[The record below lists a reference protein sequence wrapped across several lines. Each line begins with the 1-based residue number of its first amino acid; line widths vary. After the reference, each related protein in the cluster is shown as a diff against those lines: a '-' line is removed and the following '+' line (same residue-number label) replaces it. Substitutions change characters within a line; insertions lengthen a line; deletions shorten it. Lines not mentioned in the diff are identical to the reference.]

1 MQGGVPVL
9 MRGLKARRVLITGA
23 AGGIGA
29 AVAERLLAEGSSV
42 AVADLDEPDGP
53 AGATARLA
61 ADVTDV
67 TSAERLIAEA
77 RSSLGELD
85 ALVLA
90 AGIHWVGPTH
100 EMPPEDFDRVLDVS
114 VRGTW
119 HCCRAALPGL
129 IGQGA
134 GWIVTFGSTAAL
146 VGAPRLAAYSAAK
159 AAVLNFTKSIA
170 VEYAR
175 HGLHANCLCPGATE
189 TPLLKR
195 LMADRPDADEFRDAQ
210 PIGRFA
216 TPEEIAGVAAYLV
229 SDEASFFVGS
239 TVVCDGGFTAV

>member
-1 MQGGVPVL
+1 
-9 MRGLKARRVLITGA
+9 MRGLAGRRVLVTGA

-29 AVAERLLAEGSSV
+29 AVAERLVAEGAVV
-42 AVADLDEPDGP
+42 AAADLHEPEGPDGV
-53 AGATARLA
+53 AARLA
-61 ADVTDV
+61 ADVTDAAA
-67 TSAERLIAEA
+67 AEGLVAGAREA
-77 RSSLGELD
+77 LGGLD

-90 AGIHWVGPTH
+90 AGIHYVGPTH
-100 EMPPEDFDRVLDVS
+100 EMSVEDFDRVLNVS

-119 HCCRAALPGL
+119 LCCRAALPGL
-129 IGQGA
+129 LEQGA

-159 AAVLNFTKSIA
+159 GAVLNFTKSIGA
-170 VEYAR
+170 EYAR
-175 HGLHANCLCPGATE
+175 QGLHANCLCPGATE

-195 LMADRPDADEFRDAQ
+195 LMADRPDAQQFRDAQ

-216 TPEEIAGVAAYLV
+216 MPEEIAGVAAYLV

-239 TVVCDGGFTAV
+239 AVVCDGGFTAV

>member
-1 MQGGVPVL
+1 
-9 MRGLKARRVLITGA
+9 MRGLEGRRVLVTGA

-29 AVAERLLAEGSSV
+29 AVAERLLAEGSRV
-42 AVADLDEPDGP
+42 AVADLHEPGGP
-53 AGATARLA
+53 DGATARLA
-61 ADVTDV
+61 ADVTDAAA
-67 TSAERLIAEA
+67 AEQLVAAAREA
-77 RSSLGELD
+77 LGGLD

-100 EMPPEDFDRVLDVS
+100 EMPLEDFDRVLDVS

-129 IGQGA
+129 LEQGA

-159 AAVLNFTKSIA
+159 GAVLNFTKSIGA
-170 VEYAR
+170 EYAR
-175 HGLHANCLCPGATE
+175 QGLHANCLCPGATE

-195 LMADRPDADEFRDAQ
+195 LMADRPDADQFRDAQ

-216 TPEEIAGVAAYLV
+216 TPEEIAGVATYLV

-239 TVVCDGGFTAV
+239 AVVCDGGFTAV